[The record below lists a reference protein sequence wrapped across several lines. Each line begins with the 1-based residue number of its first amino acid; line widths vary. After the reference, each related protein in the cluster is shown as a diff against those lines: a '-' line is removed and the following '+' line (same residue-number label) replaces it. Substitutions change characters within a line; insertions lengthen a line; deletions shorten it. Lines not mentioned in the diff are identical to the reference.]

1 MDNFDSAEIPV
12 GENKAISQ
20 VSLSTAAQALI
31 GINQELLKH
40 HSSEIIFREALA
52 RIKRKLRGYF

>member
-20 VSLSTAAQALI
+20 VGLSTAAQALI
-31 GINQELLKH
+31 GMNHELLKL
-40 HSSEIIFREALA
+40 HSSEVIFREAFA